1 MKDFVI
7 KPGLYT
13 QFKCGQRAEGL
24 HLNRL
29 IEDVMREN
37 GYPTKSSDCTQ
48 PDLCELVAPCL
59 SEIPGGGG
67 VTEFTEL
74 TDTPNNYAALPG
86 SSLIINPTSNGVS
99 YGPLIREGFFLN
111 GFNSGWT
118 PDLVDEWQALPQGI
132 TRIGSHVF
140 INYQINVPAFLAAQQ
155 VTLNVSFPATQSVL
169 AATLKAP
176 TCNAHIN
183 AVGTNAAIP
192 VTITRQGGTVGSF
205 NFELTFNAPL
215 GGVVIFLSIQ
225 AGA

>member
-59 SEIPGGGG
+59 SEIPGGNG

-74 TDTPNNYAALPG
+74 TDTPNDFASLPG
-86 SSLIINPTSNGVS
+86 AILTINNSNDGLV
-99 YGPLIREGFFLN
+99 YGPLVRESFGLN
-111 GFNSGWT
+111 GLNIGFT
-118 PDLVDEWQALPQGI
+118 PTIAPDYGI
-132 TRIGSHVF
+132 NTQRVTRVGSQFFSNFTVS
-140 INYQINVPAFLAAQQ
+140 VPSFDSASQ
-155 VTLNVSFPATQSVL
+155 VTLNVFFSASQPSVVASL
-169 AATLKAP
+169 TSPTLVAYV
-176 TCNAHIN
+176 NGI
-183 AVGTNAAIP
+183 GTNTAIP
-192 VTITRQGGTVGSF
+192 CTITRQGGTVGSY
-205 NFELTFNAPL
+205 NFEITFNAPTS
-215 GGVVIFLSIQ
+215 GVILFVSIQ
-225 AGA
+225 AGT

>member
-59 SEIPGGGG
+59 SEIPG

-74 TDTPNNYAALPG
+74 TDTPNNY
-86 SSLIINPTSNGVS
+86 STSEGATVVVDPDDNRLV
-99 YGPLIREGFFLN
+99 YGPVIRQTNGLNLFNVGF
-111 GFNSGWT
+111 GGAAPTWT
-118 PDLVDEWQALPQGI
+118 ILPHGV
-132 TRIGSHVF
+132 TRVGGQIF
-140 INYQINVPAFLAAQQ
+140 ANYQITANSFTSAGTA
-155 VTLNVSFPATQSVL
+155 TMSVSFSTSQPNLGVTGISSAT
-169 AATLKAP
+169 T
-176 TCNAHIN
+176 TAHIN
-183 AVGTNAAIP
+183 GVGTNTAIP

-205 NFELTFNAPL
+205 NFEYTFNAPL

-225 AGA
+225 AGI

>member
-59 SEIPGGGG
+59 TEIPGGNG

-74 TDTPNNYAALPG
+74 TDTPNNYTGGPG
-86 SSLIINPTSNGVS
+86 SVVSINSTSTGLSYGPIVVGDLSYLGTFSTVGPGTITTGVVAGGGSRVRDMTFGNWRVTASGLSNGTSYDINVTIPTNQSNLGVSIISPVINALAFNPANNTSVPITIRSNGVS
-99 YGPLIREGFFLN
+99 GTDHLFTISFTATG
-111 GFNSGWT
+111 T
-118 PDLVDEWQALPQGI
+118 GI
-132 TRIGSHVF
+132 
-140 INYQINVPAFLAAQQ
+140 Q
-155 VTLNVSFPATQSVL
+155 LNVS
-169 AATLKAP
+169 
-176 TCNAHIN
+176 I
-183 AVGTNAAIP
+183 I
-192 VTITRQGGTVGSF
+192 
-205 NFELTFNAPL
+205 
-215 GGVVIFLSIQ
+215 

>member
-59 SEIPGGGG
+59 SEIPGGTG

-74 TDTPNNYAALPG
+74 TDTPNNYSTSEGATLVADPDNNQ
-86 SSLIINPTSNGVS
+86 LI
-99 YGPLIREGFFLN
+99 YGPTIRQTSGLDV
-111 GFNSGWT
+111 FNVNFGGAAPTWT
-118 PDLVDEWQALPQGI
+118 ILPHGV
-132 TRIGSHVF
+132 TRIGGQIF
-140 INYQINVPAFLAAQQ
+140 ANYQIVAN
-155 VTLNVSFPATQSVL
+155 SFSSAGTATMSMSFSATQPNLSYTPISS
-169 AATLKAP
+169 ATV
-176 TCNAHIN
+176 NAHIN
-183 AVGTNAAIP
+183 GVGTNTAIP

-205 NFELTFNAPL
+205 TFQLTFNAPL
-215 GGVVIFLSIQ
+215 GGVVIFVSIQ
-225 AGA
+225 AGI

>member
-59 SEIPGGGG
+59 SEIPGGTG

-74 TDTPNNYAALPG
+74 TDTPNNYSALPG
-86 SSLIINPTSNGVS
+86 STTVINSTSNGLS
-99 YGPLIREGFFLN
+99 YGPIVREGFFLEGIST
-111 GFNSGWT
+111 GFF
-118 PDLVDEWQALPQGI
+118 PAIVEEWASIPQGV
-132 TRIGSHVF
+132 TRIGRHVF
-140 INYQINVPAFLAAQQ
+140 ANYMFTVPAFNAAQQ
-155 VTLNVSFPATQSVL
+155 VTFNVFFPETQLAL
-169 AATLKAP
+169 AATLRAP
-176 TCNAHIN
+176 TLNAHVN
-183 AVGTNAAIP
+183 AIGTNAAIP
-192 VTITRQGGTVGSF
+192 VAITRQGGTVGNF
-205 NFELTFNAPL
+205 NYELTFNAPL
-215 GGVVIFLSIQ
+215 GGVVIFVSIQ
-225 AGA
+225 AGI